1 MRNQIKAIQQLAP
14 NLDFRLEND
23 DLNTLESLN
32 GKDLPSI
39 EDIKAK
45 MLTIE
50 SEEINQIQIKAKAKA
65 ALLERLGITADEA
78 ALLLG

>member
-39 EDIKAK
+39 KDIKAK

-50 SEEINQIQIKAKAKA
+50 SEEINQIQIKAEAKA